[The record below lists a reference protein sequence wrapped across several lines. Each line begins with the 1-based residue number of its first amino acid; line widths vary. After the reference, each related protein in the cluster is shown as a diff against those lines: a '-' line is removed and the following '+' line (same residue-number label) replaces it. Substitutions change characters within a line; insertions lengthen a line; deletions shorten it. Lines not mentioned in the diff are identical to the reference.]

1 MENTKTAVC
10 KDNMPPGAFGRNRL
24 DKSSTYKVDGKTFIV
39 KPIFQTDGHDT
50 LGTVLIKLMQADA
63 DQPLR

>member
-1 MENTKTAVC
+1 MKTAVY
-10 KDNMPPGAFGRNRL
+10 KDSMPPGVSGRDRL

-39 KPIFQTDGHDT
+39 KPVFQTDGHDT

-63 DQPLR
+63 EQPLR